1 MTTDEA
7 GMIARDQLM
16 KDGVHDTEELYETL
30 SLDWGPWKTTESS
43 DWLKFTDRMFP
54 LPEKEGHHIF

>member
-30 SLDWGPWKTTESS
+30 SLD
-43 DWLKFTDRMFP
+43 
-54 LPEKEGHHIF
+54 

>member
-7 GMIARDQLM
+7 GMIARDQLT

-30 SLDWGPWKTTESS
+30 SLD
-43 DWLKFTDRMFP
+43 
-54 LPEKEGHHIF
+54 